1 MQRYF
6 LIFSIIFLSYL
17 LLINYNPP
25 NQEVND
31 IIDSKDSEYSQLL
44 DNEEFV
50 SREDIYSEE
59 IFVDEAACGVND
71 FIYIDNKNWKAKVN
85 LDNGKISYAE
95 LTKFPNAA
103 GSNNNK
109 LLFNDCGS
117 ERYSHV
123 SGFAFLNRSLDKKTL
138 FRLSENYQDGLN
150 NVYVF
155 EKQLNNVLIKK
166 IISYSDDDYY
176 LKIKDSIENLDQS
189 EIKLAPFSKIDRSSE
204 IVEAKG
210 SGFTDP
216 SSFAYLGPAFRTSE
230 ENYLKIPFSDI
241 SENDFKQTSRE
252 GWAAMLQHYFLTAIV
267 PVDNQDYIFQAKRK
281 SNGDYSIGIVG
292 QTKNLQVEGKTAF
305 NHKVYFGPK
314 IQKELTK
321 AHPDLYLA
329 VDYGFLWWIGQPMYQ
344 AMNFFFNIVG
354 NWGWAIILVTIL
366 IKGILWPLSYV
377 SYKNM
382 GKMRQVQPM
391 LKDIQE
397 RYADDRQALSKAMMD
412 LYKREKVNPALGC
425 LPMLLQLPFFL
436 AFYWVLIE
444 TVELRYAPFLF
455 WITDLSAR
463 DPFFILPILNTL
475 AMWGMQKL
483 QPQPVGTDP
492 IQANV
497 FKYMPFIFGILF
509 AFFPAGLVLY
519 WFVNSLVSALQ
530 MYLHGPKAQ

>member
-25 NQEVND
+25 VKESYFVNPQ
-31 IIDSKDSEYSQLL
+31 SDSEYSQTLET
-44 DNEEFV
+44 DDFV
-50 SREDIYSEE
+50 SKDDIVGEETFLTAETCAGNDTYSFFNENWT
-59 IFVDEAACGVND
+59 AK
-71 FIYIDNKNWKAKVN
+71 IDLKT
-85 LDNGKISYAE
+85 GKIVHAE
-95 LTKFPNAA
+95 LTKFPEND
-103 GSNNNK
+103 GSEINK
-109 LLFNDCGS
+109 LIFNDCGL
-117 ERYSHV
+117 ERYSQL
-123 SGFAFLNRSLDKKTL
+123 SGFAFLNTGPPSDAL
-138 FRLSENYQDGLN
+138 FKVSENYKDGIN
-150 NVYVF
+150 NVFVL
-155 EKQLNNVLIKK
+155 EKKSNNLLVKK
-166 IISYSDDDYY
+166 IISFGPEDYY
-176 LKIKDSIENLDQS
+176 LKIKDSVQNLEFT
-189 EIKLAPFSKIDRSSE
+189 EIKLAPYSKIDRSSE

-216 SSFAYLGPAFRTSE
+216 SSFAYLGPAFRTTE
-230 ENYLKIPFSDI
+230 ENYLKIPFNDVA
-241 SENDFKQTSRE
+241 ENNFKQTSTD
-252 GWAAMLQHYFLTAIV
+252 GWAAMLQHYFLSAVV
-267 PVDNQDYIFQAKRK
+267 PSDNQNYVFQAKQK
-281 SNGDYSIGIVG
+281 NNGDYSIGIVG
-292 QTKNLQVEGKTAF
+292 QTISLASEDSSIF

-314 IQKELTK
+314 VQSELTK

-344 AMNFFFNIVG
+344 AMNFFFSIVG

-366 IKGILWPLSYV
+366 IKAILWPLSYV

-391 LKDIQE
+391 LKEIQE
-397 RYADDRQALSKAMMD
+397 RYSDDRQALSKAMMD
-412 LYKREKVNPALGC
+412 LYKKEKVNPALGC

-455 WITDLSAR
+455 WITDLSAK

-475 AMWGMQKL
+475 AMWGMQQL

-492 IQANV
+492 IQVNV
-497 FKYMPFIFGILF
+497 FKYMPFIFGVLF

-519 WFVNSLVSALQ
+519 WFINSLVSALQ
-530 MYLHGPKAQ
+530 MYLHGPKG